1 MRLSKHV
8 RTGSSGTIKE
18 LTVWPAEAVDGSDEA
33 VVELGR
39 PPQPWHLGPVVPP
52 RRRTVPPAAGATAHY
67 RPPLR
72 RQPFGNLSF
81 LALAQRLCLRS
92 DGLFHGG
99 GYGLAGSLSISLGA
113 YPTVWSSTR
122 LHGAA
127 ALAAW

>member
-1 MRLSKHV
+1 MAMWMRLSKHV

-52 RRRTVPPAAGATAHY
+52 RRCTVPPAAGATAHY
-67 RPPLR
+67 HIAPLCAGS
-72 RQPFGNLSF
+72 PSSTSPCLLLLSASAF
-81 LALAQRLCLRS
+81 DLRS

-99 GYGLAGSLSISLGA
+99 GDGLAGSLSISLGA
-113 YPTVWSSTR
+113 YPAVEQY
-122 LHGAA
+122 
-127 ALAAW
+127 